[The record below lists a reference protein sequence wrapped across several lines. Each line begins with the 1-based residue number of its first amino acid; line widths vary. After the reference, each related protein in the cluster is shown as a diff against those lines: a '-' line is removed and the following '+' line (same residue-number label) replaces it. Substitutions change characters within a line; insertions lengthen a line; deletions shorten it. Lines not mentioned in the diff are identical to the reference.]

1 LSAAQIVTT
10 FLFEG
15 RPVKLMLI
23 DGGYHVCAKTLSG
36 AIIGAW
42 Q

>member
-1 LSAAQIVTT
+1 
-10 FLFEG
+10 
-15 RPVKLMLI
+15 VKLMLI

>member
-1 LSAAQIVTT
+1 
-10 FLFEG
+10 
-15 RPVKLMLI
+15 VKLMLI

-42 Q
+42 QQAR